1 MFWLA
6 THAVEIT
13 LYVLAL
19 AVLVTVVAYDITKE
33 TR

>member
-13 LYVLAL
+13 MYLVAL
-19 AVLVTVVAYDITKE
+19 AVLVTVVVYDMKE